1 MNKLSEKKI
10 IELFQNTLGN
20 TNFVPEDVESFKIGK
35 EQLVVKVDTFVESTD
50 LPPKMKLEDAARK
63 SIVSCVSD
71 FASKGVKPI
80 FGIVSLTIPKKLSR
94 SNIQSLAKGFQI
106 ATREFG
112 LKILGGD
119 TNGGKELV
127 ITFSLFGTAKKI
139 VKRNG
144 AKTNDLIIC
153 SGPFGYSAAG
163 ISILLEN
170 NKCSKTFG
178 VKAKRSVFRPNCRL
192 EFGLKNK
199 NYFSSAMDSSDGL
212 STTLNEMSKQSKKK
226 FIITRTPS
234 EKDISAFA
242 DLNRIHVEDLI
253 FNGGEEYEI
262 VATISRTHLERIKK
276 YAKNHKIRLY
286 EIGYVTKGRGVFLGR
301 TAADSLGYKCKG
313 NRILN
318 KNFPYIEN
326 FGVQIKD
333 KGWQHKFL
341 ANTQEAKQLG
351 EAWSPRQYRWRRT
364 GLVVTGTIRDL
375 EEPRVVRTKYGKKT
389 LVANAKLVDDKGF
402 IILTLWGDDIQK
414 VSNGTKVKIVGGF
427 TKKFGN
433 KVQLNKSPK
442 DGTMEILQR

>member
-119 TNGGKELV
+119 TNEGEELV

-153 SGPFGYSAAG
+153 SGPFGYTRAG
-163 ISILLEN
+163 LSILLK
-170 NKCSKTFG
+170 NKKYSETFD

-212 STTLNEMSKQSKKK
+212 STTLNEMSIQSKKK
-226 FIITRTPS
+226 FIITHTPS
-234 EKDISAFA
+234 EKDISDFA
-242 DLNRIHVEDLI
+242 DLNRIHVENLI
-253 FNGGEEYEI
+253 FHGGEEYEI
-262 VATISRTHLERIKK
+262 VATINPTHLESIKK

-301 TAADSLGYKCKG
+301 TAANSLGYKCKG
-313 NRILN
+313 NRRLN
-318 KNFPYIEN
+318 NNFSD
-326 FGVQIKD
+326 FADSGVRIKD
-333 KGWQHKFL
+333 KGWQHL
-341 ANTQEAKQLG
+341 IVNTQEAKEFG
-351 EAWSPRQYRWRRT
+351 ETWKSHHQKRI
-364 GLVVTGTIRDL
+364 LDITGTIQDL
-375 EEPRVVRTKYGKKT
+375 EEPREVLTKYGKKA
-389 LVANAKLVDDKGF
+389 LVANAKLVDGKGI

-414 VSNGTKVKIVGGF
+414 VSNGTKVRIRGGF

-433 KVQLNKSPK
+433 KVELNKSPK